1 MEQQEY
7 ILFLLKEKKNENENS
22 SRSKMGFVKKPFIF
36 ENDLG
41 LEKNRTGF
49 VVTEDPY
56 VTLGIQTLFK
66 YPTGH
71 SDLPHTIAIS

>member
-1 MEQQEY
+1 
-7 ILFLLKEKKNENENS
+7 
-22 SRSKMGFVKKPFIF
+22 MGFVKKPFIF